1 MSLIFLFVIIGLFGL
16 LIFNL
21 ANETLNFKYTIDNQ
35 LEFTINNGDSFIGI
49 LPKLEEYNLIKNA
62 FLTRAFISMG
72 LIETKDIKPGKYILP
87 TSGSIKDLVEIFSK
101 GTKPLSIRVTIPEGL
116 TITETAKILN
126 KAFLEKSENNI
137 EIKFSEEEF
146 VSIAQKKWREIL
158 DEEFKSKLKQLL
170 PSENYSLEGLLFP
183 DTYEFFLS
191 SDAKQVITYMVN
203 NFFKRIESIG
213 ELSFNPN
220 VKNSYEAIVLGSI
233 IEKESSKLDKKENI
247 SSVFYNRMK
256 IGMPLQAD
264 STINYITGKKDP
276 GVLTRDTFIDSPY
289 NTYKYI
295 GLPIG
300 PICSPGIESIKA
312 AIYPSNTPYY
322 FFFHDAK
329 GQSYFS
335 VTYAEHQQK
344 LAKYM

>member
-1 MSLIFLFVIIGLFGL
+1 
-16 LIFNL
+16 
-21 ANETLNFKYTIDNQ
+21 
-35 LEFTINNGDSFIGI
+35 
-49 LPKLEEYNLIKNA
+49 
-62 FLTRAFISMG
+62 
-72 LIETKDIKPGKYILP
+72 
-87 TSGSIKDLVEIFSK
+87 
-101 GTKPLSIRVTIPEGL
+101 
-116 TITETAKILN
+116 
-126 KAFLEKSENNI
+126 
-137 EIKFSEEEF
+137 
-146 VSIAQKKWREIL
+146 
-158 DEEFKSKLKQLL
+158 
-170 PSENYSLEGLLFP
+170 
-183 DTYEFFLS
+183 
-191 SDAKQVITYMVN
+191 MVN

-220 VKNSYEAIVLGSI
+220 VKNLYEAIVLGSI

-289 NTYKYI
+289 NTYKYT

-329 GQSYFS
+329 GQGYFS